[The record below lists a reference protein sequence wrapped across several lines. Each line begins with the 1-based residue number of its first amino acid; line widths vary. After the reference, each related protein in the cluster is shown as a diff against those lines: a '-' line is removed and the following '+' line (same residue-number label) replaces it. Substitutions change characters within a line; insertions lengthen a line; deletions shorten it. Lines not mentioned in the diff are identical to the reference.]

1 MTWIDW
7 LIVAAYILSIVA
19 IGIYFAK
26 EASESTE
33 DFFVAGRKL
42 SWFMAGTSMVATT
55 FSADTP
61 LFVAG
66 MTREQGIG
74 SNWFWWCMAIG
85 QIIAVF
91 FFARLWRRTEVVT
104 DIEFLTLRYAPS
116 PARTFLRVFK
126 VVFDGLLINCLT
138 LAVVL
143 LSITKILKALLQY
156 EEVVYFQ
163 IGSFSLNTTLLIM
176 IVLALCPLLFTILA
190 GLHGVVTAEVMQFGM
205 AMFGSITLATIVYF
219 ALSTTG
225 DGNIFTTLAKAPDFN
240 MAKLNFAPN
249 LGTWNFSTFSFI
261 ILISIGWWSSAPSNG
276 YFVQRMLASRSER
289 DSLLGLLWFNIA
301 HYILRP
307 WPWII
312 VGIAS
317 LYYFPQL
324 SGSLAETAYPNMV
337 NMFLPIGLKGL
348 MVASL
353 FAAFMSTTDTHLNWG
368 TSYLINDLYM
378 AYIKPGQTTRHYLKA
393 TRIIM
398 TFLTLITLMVS
409 TALTGILDTFQF
421 IYSIMGGVSLVLILR
436 WYWWRVNVWAE
447 LTALVSSLIIA
458 SFLHFNPEAVVVLAK
473 NLTGFT
479 IEAGM
484 DTFAFKLLINT
495 SITSVLWIIVAML
508 TQPKPDA
515 HAMAFYQRMRIASPG
530 WKKVARILGITPE
543 KGEFTANLVATLIC
557 IVFLYSL
564 LLAIGYAVFQRWN
577 WSLTCFAITL
587 LAGFNLQ
594 KAMKRLKF

>member
-7 LIVAAYILSIVA
+7 LIVAGYILSIVC

-74 SNWFWWCMAIG
+74 ANWFWWCMAIG

-104 DIEFLTLRYAPS
+104 DIEFLTIRYAPS
-116 PARTFLRVFK
+116 PARTFLRIFK

-143 LSITKILKALLQY
+143 LSITKIMKALLQY
-156 EEVVYFQ
+156 QEVVYFQ
-163 IGSFSLNTTLLIM
+163 VGSIDVNTTLVIM
-176 IVLALCPLLFTILA
+176 MVLAACPLLFTILA
-190 GLHGVVTAEVMQFGM
+190 GLHGVVAAEVMQFGM
-205 AMFGSITLATIVYF
+205 AMFGSITLAFIVYL
-219 ALSTTG
+219 ALSSAGNG
-225 DGNIFTTLAKAPDFN
+225 DIFTALAKAPDFSL
-240 MAKLNFAPN
+240 AKLDFAPN
-249 LGTWNFSTFSFI
+249 LGTWNFNSLSFV

-317 LYYFPQL
+317 LYYYPQL
-324 SGSLAETAYPNMV
+324 SGALAETAYPNMV
-337 NMFLPIGLKGL
+337 NMFLPIGLKGI

-378 AYIKPGQTTRHYLKA
+378 AYIKPKQSVKHYLLA

-398 TFLTLITLMVS
+398 TFLTLITLFVS

-421 IYSIMGGVSLVLILR
+421 IYSIMGGISLVLILR
-436 WYWWRVNVWAE
+436 WYWWRVNVYAE
-447 LTALVSSLIIA
+447 LTALVSSLTIA
-458 SFLHFNPEAVVVLAK
+458 TILHFNPSLVAALAHT
-473 NLTGFT
+473 LTGFT
-479 IEAGM
+479 IEAGT

-495 SITSVLWIIVAML
+495 AITSILWITVAFIS
-508 TQPKPDA
+508 QPEPDA
-515 HAMAFYQRMRIASPG
+515 QAITFYQKMRIASPG
-530 WKKVARILGITPE
+530 WNSVAKKLGINPE
-543 KGEFTANLVATLIC
+543 KGEFKANLVATIIC

-564 LLAIGYAVFQRWN
+564 LLAIGNAVFQRWT
-577 WSLTCFAITL
+577 WSLACGLVTII
-587 LAGFNLQ
+587 AGFNLQ

>member
-7 LIVAAYILSIVA
+7 LIVAGYILSIVF

-74 SNWFWWCMAIG
+74 ANWFWWCMAIG

-104 DIEFLTLRYAPS
+104 DIEFLTIRYAPS
-116 PARTFLRVFK
+116 PARTFLRIFK

-143 LSITKILKALLQY
+143 LSITKIMKALLQY
-156 EEVVYFQ
+156 DEVVYFQ
-163 IGSFSLNTTLLIM
+163 LGSIDVNTTLVIM
-176 IVLALCPLLFTILA
+176 MVLAACPLLFTILA
-190 GLHGVVTAEVMQFGM
+190 GLHGVVAAEVMQFGM
-205 AMFGSITLATIVYF
+205 AMFGSITLAFIVYLV
-219 ALSTTG
+219 LSSAGNG
-225 DGNIFTTLAKAPDFN
+225 DIFTALAKAPDFSL
-240 MAKLNFAPN
+240 AKLDFAPN
-249 LGTWNFSTFSFI
+249 LGTWNFNSLSFI

-317 LYYFPQL
+317 LYYYPQL
-324 SGSLAETAYPNMV
+324 SGALAETAYPNMV
-337 NMFLPIGLKGL
+337 NMFLPIGLKGI

-378 AYIKPGQTTRHYLKA
+378 AYIKPNQTVKHYLLA

-398 TFLTLITLMVS
+398 TFLTLITLFVS

-421 IYSIMGGVSLVLILR
+421 IYSIMGGISLVLILR
-436 WYWWRVNVWAE
+436 WYWWRVNVYAE
-447 LTALVSSLIIA
+447 LTALVSSLTIA
-458 SFLHFNPEAVVVLAK
+458 TILHFNPSLVAALAQT
-473 NLTGFT
+473 LTGFT
-479 IEAGM
+479 IDAGT

-495 SITSVLWIIVAML
+495 AITSILWIIVAL
-508 TQPKPDA
+508 ITQPEPDA
-515 HAMAFYQRMRIASPG
+515 QAITFYQKMRIASPG
-530 WKKVARILGITPE
+530 WNSVAKKLGITPE
-543 KGEFTANLVATLIC
+543 KGEFKANLVATVIC

-564 LLAIGYAVFQRWN
+564 LLAIGNAVFQRWT
-577 WSLTCFAITL
+577 WSLACGLVTII
-587 LAGFNLQ
+587 AGFNLQ